1 MKLFLC
7 PNEYNSK
14 QQGEAKACIAGLE
27 ALGHAC
33 SLSASGSSLLYG
45 DGSHADFNE
54 AECDLV
60 VSLGG
65 DGAVLRAAQTAIRA
79 GKPLFGINS
88 GRLGFLCA
96 LTFSRVDE
104 FDSVLSGSKLSE
116 RSLLEVTYNGEKH
129 IAVND
134 IVIAKEHI
142 GSSADLSIKIEN
154 LGDYTVRGDGIVI
167 STPTGSTAYNYS
179 AGGPVID
186 PSCRLIAV
194 TPLHASRGMTHTLI
208 TNAEN
213 SVTVS
218 EHNNEAVVV
227 ADGNSLGPVKSP
239 LTVTKSEKTLSIYTL

>member
-7 PNEYNSK
+7 PNKYNSK
-14 QQGEAKACIAGLE
+14 QQQEAKLCIEKLEGL
-27 ALGHAC
+27 GNTC
-33 SLSASGSSLLYG
+33 SLSAPDSKLLFGTNEYARFDAG
-45 DGSHADFNE
+45 D
-54 AECDLV
+54 CDLV

-65 DGAVLRAAQTAIRA
+65 DGAVLRAAQAAICA
-79 GKPLFGINS
+79 EKPLFGINS

-96 LTFSRVDE
+96 LTFSRIDD
-104 FDSVLSGSKLSE
+104 FNRVLSDCRRTE
-116 RSLLEVTYNGEKH
+116 RSLLEITYDGEKH

-142 GSSADLSIKIEN
+142 GSSVDLSLSIEN
-154 LGDYTVRGDGIVI
+154 LGEYAVRGDGIVI

-186 PSCRLIAV
+186 PGCRLIAV

-208 TNAEN
+208 TDANN

-218 EHNNEAVVV
+218 EHNNEAVIVV
-227 ADGNSLGPVKSP
+227 DGNSIGAI
-239 LTVTKSEKTLSIYTL
+239 TVSYTHLRAHET